1 MAVAVAAVAVLVA
14 TTGFIPRS
22 TSASASTPLAFST
35 YAGVANLSG
44 MATVSQLVG
53 GTISFG
59 SDYFDMTSWKGI
71 QADTWLIDKMEA
83 LGKPM
88 VWGVPMLPAK
98 RGVSLARG
106 ATGGYDLHFRA
117 LAKNLVSA
125 GMGNST
131 LRLGWEFNSP
141 GFPWYAAGQAS
152 NFVAYWQHIVTTMR
166 AVRGANFTFEWNPA
180 RGGQGAA
187 DRQMGNFANYYP
199 GDSYV
204 DIVGLDVYDSAY
216 FSYPGATMQ
225 FQNVQALP
233 WGLNWIAAFGVT
245 HHKPVSLPELGMGG
259 GPSAPGSGPITG
271 SGQLSGGDDPV
282 FISDALA
289 WAKANSV
296 ASFVYWDYGSSSI
309 ENGRNPLTAAAL
321 RQALAG

>member
-1 MAVAVAAVAVLVA
+1 MALLVA
-14 TTGFIPRS
+14 TTVTATVPS
-22 TSASASTPLAFST
+22 AAPASASTPPAFST

-88 VWGVPMLPAK
+88 VWGVPMLPVRK
-98 RGVSLARG
+98 GVSLARG
-106 ATGGYDLHFRA
+106 ATGAYDPHFRA
-117 LAKNLVSA
+117 LAKNLVAA
-125 GMGNST
+125 GMGSST

-166 AVRGANFTFEWNPA
+166 AVRGSNFTFEWNPA
-180 RGGQGAA
+180 RGGQGTA
-187 DRQMGNFANYYP
+187 DQQMGNYADYYP

-216 FSYPGATMQ
+216 FSYPGATVQ
-225 FQNVQALP
+225 FQKVQTLP
-233 WGLNWIAAFGVT
+233 WGLNWIAAFGAA
-245 HHKPVSLPELGMGG
+245 HNKPVSLPELGLGG

-282 FISDALA
+282 FIADVLA
-289 WAKANSV
+289 WAEATDV

-309 ENGRNPLTAAAL
+309 EHGSNPLTAAAL
-321 RQALAG
+321 RQVLAG